1 MALLSLQKIG
11 KRVVS
16 ERKKNKVAL
25 PSMVQYAEVGLHFTV
40 CVYIAGHGSQFYLSN
55 IVENRIQIH
64 NGVLL
69 PFYTYQIHNR
79 VPFSLHLLRYSNST
93 NTTLQHS
100 IES

>member
-1 MALLSLQKIG
+1 MPRYVQSNKKADGIAQLAEN
-11 KRVVS
+11 S
-16 ERKKNKVAL
+16 EKGLYPREKKNKVAL

-79 VPFSLHLLRYSNST
+79 VPFFLHLLR
-93 NTTLQHS
+93 
-100 IES
+100 